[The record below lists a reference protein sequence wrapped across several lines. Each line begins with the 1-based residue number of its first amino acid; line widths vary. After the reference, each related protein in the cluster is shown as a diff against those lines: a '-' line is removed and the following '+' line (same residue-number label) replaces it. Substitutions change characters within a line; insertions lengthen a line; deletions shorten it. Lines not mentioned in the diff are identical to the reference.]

1 MAFFIATIQSAA
13 GEMKQLTIEAAT
25 PFAARQFLRRRGI
38 RALELQLDRSGP
50 STSKQRSESAFIANY
65 LTRDGKPA
73 STTIQAVD
81 ERSAKRLLRQRG
93 IRALSLER
101 AGNRS
106 TEAPPLTQARKP
118 SLVKTSSSD
127 KNAQIQQRSAF
138 QSLEKLLEKPPG
150 VKEKAVF
157 ASKLAALV
165 DAGVPIVRSLD
176 LMASQQKMPM
186 FKRALTQVSLDV
198 NEGIA
203 LGTAIRRW
211 PKVFDQL
218 SIAMV
223 EAGEAGGVLDEAL
236 KRLAKLLEDNAKLQN
251 QIKGALGYPV
261 AVLVIAILVFLGMT
275 IFLIPTFAGI
285 FEDLGAELPAFTQL
299 LVNLSEL
306 LRSTVAL
313 YLAGGLL
320 LIIWLFRKYYTTS
333 NGRRVIDRLMLKVP
347 LFGELILM
355 TATAQFCRIF
365 SSLTRA
371 GVPILLAMEISSQTA
386 GNSIISDAIL
396 ASRGMV
402 QNGVLLSTALI
413 RQKVL
418 PDMALSMLAIGE
430 ETGEMDKMLS
440 KVADFYED
448 EVGAMVKAL
457 TSMLE
462 PAMIVVV
469 GGIVGSILLA
479 MYLPMFTVFD
489 QIQ

>member
-1 MAFFIATIQSAA
+1 MASFIATYSGATGQPKS
-13 GEMKQLTIEAAT
+13 LTIKAADLTEAR
-25 PFAARQFLRRRGI
+25 RQLRRRGI
-38 RALELQLDRSGP
+38 RATEL
-50 STSKQRSESAFIANY
+50 
-65 LTRDGKPA
+65 KPA
-73 STTIQAVD
+73 EQD
-81 ERSAKRLLRQRG
+81 
-93 IRALSLER
+93 
-101 AGNRS
+101 
-106 TEAPPLTQARKP
+106 
-118 SLVKTSSSD
+118 SSSGD
-127 KNAQIQQRSAF
+127 DNDASGLRSID
-138 QSLEKLLEKPPG
+138 LNKLFEQPPG

-176 LMASQQKMPM
+176 LMATQQKLPM
-186 FKRALTQVSLDV
+186 FKRALTKVSLDV

-203 LGTAIRRW
+203 LGTAIRQW
-211 PKVFDQL
+211 PKVFDDL

-251 QIKGALGYPV
+251 QIKGAMGYPV
-261 AVLVIAILVFLGMT
+261 AVLVVAILVFLGMT

-299 LVNLSEL
+299 LVDLSKL
-306 LRSTVAL
+306 LRSIVAL
-313 YLAGGLL
+313 YAVGAIFLG
-320 LIIWLFRKYYTTS
+320 IYLFSRYYATY
-333 NGRRVIDRLMLKVP
+333 NGRRTIDRLILKLP
-347 LFGELILM
+347 LFGDLILM

-371 GVPILLAMEISSQTA
+371 GVPILMSMEISSQTA
-386 GNSIISDAIL
+386 GNTIIADAIL
-396 ASRGMV
+396 GSRSLV
-402 QNGVLLSTALI
+402 QEGVLLSTALI

-418 PDMALSMLAIGE
+418 PDMALNMLAIGE

-457 TSMLE
+457 TSALE

-479 MYLPMFTVFD
+479 MYLPMFTIFD
-489 QIQ
+489 QIG

>member
-1 MAFFIATIQSAA
+1 MPAFNATYA
-13 GEMKQLTIEAAT
+13 GPSGQPRSLTIKAGDLKEA
-25 PFAARQFLRRRGI
+25 RKLLRRRGI
-38 RALELQLDRSGP
+38 RATELRPTPSGQQNKADG
-50 STSKQRSESAFIANY
+50 SGESKSLFSMDLGAAF
-65 LTRDGKPA
+65 
-73 STTIQAVD
+73 
-81 ERSAKRLLRQRG
+81 
-93 IRALSLER
+93 
-101 AGNRS
+101 
-106 TEAPPLTQARKP
+106 
-118 SLVKTSSSD
+118 
-127 KNAQIQQRSAF
+127 
-138 QSLEKLLEKPPG
+138 EKAPG

-157 ASKLAALV
+157 ASKLSALV

-176 LMASQQKMPM
+176 LMASQQKLPM
-186 FKRALTQVSLDV
+186 FKRALTKVSLDV

-203 LGTAIRRW
+203 LGSAIREW

-218 SIAMV
+218 SVAMV

-251 QIKGALGYPV
+251 QIKGAMGYPV

-285 FEDLGAELPAFTQL
+285 FEDLGAELPVFTQL
-299 LVNLSEL
+299 LVNFSEL
-306 LRSTVAL
+306 LRSTIAL
-313 YLAGGLL
+313 YIVGVLL
-320 LIIWLFRKYYTTS
+320 LIIWLFARYYDTH
-333 NGRRVIDRLMLKVP
+333 NGRRVIDRLILKLP

-371 GVPILLAMEISSQTA
+371 GVPILMSMEISSQTA

-402 QNGVLLSTALI
+402 QEGVLLSTALI

-418 PDMALSMLAIGE
+418 PDMALNMLAIGE

>member
-1 MAFFIATIQSAA
+1 MASFIATYSGATGQPKS
-13 GEMKQLTIEAAT
+13 LTIKAADLTEAR
-25 PFAARQFLRRRGI
+25 RQLRRRGI
-38 RALELQLDRSGP
+38 RATEL
-50 STSKQRSESAFIANY
+50 
-65 LTRDGKPA
+65 KPA
-73 STTIQAVD
+73 EQD
-81 ERSAKRLLRQRG
+81 
-93 IRALSLER
+93 
-101 AGNRS
+101 
-106 TEAPPLTQARKP
+106 
-118 SLVKTSSSD
+118 SSSGD
-127 KNAQIQQRSAF
+127 DNDASGLRSID
-138 QSLEKLLEKPPG
+138 LNKLFEQPPG

-176 LMASQQKMPM
+176 LMATQQKLPM
-186 FKRALTQVSLDV
+186 FKRALTKVSLDV

-203 LGTAIRRW
+203 LGTAIRQW
-211 PKVFDQL
+211 PKVFDDL

-261 AVLVIAILVFLGMT
+261 AVLVVAILVFLGMT

-299 LVNLSEL
+299 LVDLSKL
-306 LRSTVAL
+306 LRSIVAL
-313 YLAGGLL
+313 YAVGAIFLGLY
-320 LIIWLFRKYYTTS
+320 LFSRYYATY
-333 NGRRVIDRLMLKVP
+333 NGRRTIDRLILKLP
-347 LFGELILM
+347 LFGDLILM

-371 GVPILLAMEISSQTA
+371 GVPILMSMEISSQTA
-386 GNSIISDAIL
+386 GNTIIADAIL
-396 ASRGMV
+396 GSRSLV
-402 QNGVLLSTALI
+402 QEGVLLSKALI

-418 PDMALSMLAIGE
+418 PDMALNMLAIGE

-457 TSMLE
+457 TSALE

-469 GGIVGSILLA
+469 GGIVGSILLE
-479 MYLPMFTVFD
+479 MYLPMFTIFD
-489 QIQ
+489 QIG

>member
-1 MAFFIATIQSAA
+1 MPPFIASYTGPTGQPRTVKIKAA
-13 GEMKQLTIEAAT
+13 NLAEAKKL
-25 PFAARQFLRRRGI
+25 LRRRGI
-38 RALELQLDRSGP
+38 RAEELRPVSPGNTQ
-50 STSKQRSESAFIANY
+50 
-65 LTRDGKPA
+65 DGKA
-73 STTIQAVD
+73 DMADT
-81 ERSAKRLLRQRG
+81 
-93 IRALSLER
+93 
-101 AGNRS
+101 AGVKSIDLNRMF
-106 TEAPPLTQARKP
+106 E
-118 SLVKTSSSD
+118 KT
-127 KNAQIQQRSAF
+127 
-138 QSLEKLLEKPPG
+138 PG

-176 LMASQQKMPM
+176 LMATQQKLPI
-186 FKRALTQVSLDV
+186 FKRALTKVSLDV

-203 LGTAIRRW
+203 LATALRQW

-285 FEDLGAELPAFTQL
+285 FEDLGTELPAFSRM
-299 LVNLSEL
+299 LVDLSEL
-306 LRSTVAL
+306 LRSPVAL
-313 YLAGGLL
+313 YSVVTILICTWLL
-320 LIIWLFRKYYTTS
+320 GRFYATH
-333 NGRRVIDRLMLKVP
+333 NGRRTIDRLMLKLP

-371 GVPILLAMEISSQTA
+371 GVPILMSMEISSETA
-386 GNSIISDAIL
+386 GNAIISDAIL

-402 QNGVLLSTALI
+402 QEGVLLSNALI

-418 PDMALSMLAIGE
+418 PDMALNMLAIGE

-462 PAMIVVV
+462 PVMIVVV
-469 GGIVGSILLA
+469 GGIVGSILMA
-479 MYLPMFTVFD
+479 MYLPMFSVFD